1 MIWTGSQ
8 LQEALG
14 VRVDP
19 TLRTGVVQFNS
30 KDVKIGDLFIAISGL
45 TDGHKYV
52 REAIEL
58 GAASVIIEKAISNID
73 NTKTIVV
80 EDTKLALKQLGDYKR
95 SISKAKF
102 IAVTG
107 SVGKTSA
114 KEALKIMFE
123 AYGKTFAS
131 RGNFNNDLG
140 VAINLASMACDVEYA
155 IFEIGMNHAGE
166 IRKLT
171 NVIKPD
177 VAMITAVSAAHLEFF
192 SSVEAIVDAKCEI
205 FEGMQD
211 DAVAIINSD
220 SVYFN
225 QMIKSIKQT
234 NVKKIYTFGASK
246 LADLS
251 LIDYTINS
259 GKTQITYDIND
270 NKILVEMPYIFPVH
284 QAENLAGCFSVIVS
298 LGLDITKAAE
308 AIKEF
313 TLDMGRGKIINFR
326 KSSNQFQV
334 ICDYY
339 NSNPASL
346 IASLKFFKQIAHPDK
361 IAIIGDMRELGPASP
376 TLHAELVPFIIDSGA
391 TKIILVGEQVKF
403 INDLLP
409 KKLYTKQFDNVDML
423 MQALGAILQ
432 NGNLILIKGSRGVSL
447 EKVLE
452 YFDKD

>member
-14 VRVDP
+14 VKVDP
-19 TLRTGVVQFNS
+19 ILQTGVLQFNS
-30 KDVKIGDLFIAISGL
+30 KDVKIGDLFIAIRGS

-52 REAIEL
+52 GEAIEL
-58 GAASVIIEKAISNID
+58 GAAVVIIEKSISNID
-73 NTKTIVV
+73 DTKTIIVQ
-80 EDTKLALKQLGDYKR
+80 DTKLALKQLSEYKR
-95 SISKAKF
+95 STSKAKF

-140 VAINLASMACDVEYA
+140 VAINLASMASDVEYA

-171 NVIKPD
+171 NIIKPD
-177 VAMITAVSAAHLEFF
+177 IAMITAVSAAHLEFF
-192 SSVEAIVDAKCEI
+192 DSVKDIVDAKCEI
-205 FEGMQD
+205 FEDMHD
-211 DAVAIINSD
+211 EAVAIINRD
-220 SVYFN
+220 SAYFE
-225 QMIKSIKQT
+225 QMVKSIKHA
-234 NVKKIYTFGASK
+234 NIKRICTFGTSNS
-246 LADLS
+246 ADVR

-259 GKTQITYDIND
+259 SKTQITYDTND
-270 NKILVEMPYIFPVH
+270 NKILVEMPYIFPVY
-284 QAENLAGCFSVIVS
+284 QAENLAGCFGVIMS
-298 LGLDITKAAE
+298 LGLDTTKAAE
-308 AIKEF
+308 AIGEF
-313 TLDMGRGKIINFR
+313 TLDMGRGKIINFH
-326 KSSNQFQV
+326 KSNNQFQV

-346 IASLKFFKQIAHPDK
+346 IASLKFFKQIDHPDK
-361 IAIIGDMRELGPASP
+361 VVIIGDMRELGPASAAY
-376 TLHAELVPFIIDSGA
+376 HAELVPFIVDCGP
-391 TKIILVGEQVKF
+391 TKIILVGEQVRI

-409 KKLYTKQFDNVDML
+409 KKMYIKQFDHVDML
-423 MQALGAILQ
+423 MQDLGSILQ
-432 NGNLILIKGSRGVSL
+432 NGNLILIKGSRGVRL

-452 YFDKD
+452 YFDQD